1 MAKCDRD
8 CFNCKYSDCIQDNLT
23 SKERKE
29 IKERDRS
36 FSDYGVVVPARR
48 RSRNLLRSR
57 GVA

>member
-29 IKERDRS
+29 IKERDRN

-48 RSRNLLRSR
+48 SYIS
-57 GVA
+57 VDI